1 MARAIRCG
9 SCGASNP
16 LESKVGITT
25 QMCHSCG
32 TAITIPPSAQNRRAS
47 DRSTRPPT
55 TPAPVK
61 QRSPRRVP
69 TNPVAGTESA
79 NQPRTRPWL
88 VRVLAWVLAI
98 PLAFLLVG
106 IPARLGGYLT
116 SQKLLDVII
125 KHNITRF
132 VPVFLIILAW
142 ALATAIL
149 VTLIVE
155 ISSLLLDHRRLRRA
169 EKRSSSSQP
178 QASRVR

>member
-16 LESKVGITT
+16 LESKVGGTT

-32 TAITIPPSAQNRRAS
+32 TAITIPPSAQTRRAS
-47 DRSTRPPT
+47 DRPIRPPAAL
-55 TPAPVK
+55 APVK
-61 QRSPRRVP
+61 QRSPRRVS
-69 TNPVAGTESA
+69 TNPVVRTESA
-79 NQPRTRPWL
+79 SQPRTRPWL

-155 ISSLLLDHRRLRRA
+155 ILSFLLDRRRLRRA
-169 EKRSSSSQP
+169 EKRSSSSRP
-178 QASRVR
+178 QALQTR

>member
-1 MARAIRCG
+1 
-9 SCGASNP
+9 
-16 LESKVGITT
+16 
-25 QMCHSCG
+25 
-32 TAITIPPSAQNRRAS
+32 
-47 DRSTRPPT
+47 
-55 TPAPVK
+55 
-61 QRSPRRVP
+61 
-69 TNPVAGTESA
+69 
-79 NQPRTRPWL
+79 
-88 VRVLAWVLAI
+88 LAWVLAI

-125 KHNITRF
+125 KRNITRF

-155 ISSLLLDHRRLRRA
+155 ILSILLDRRRLRRV

-178 QASRVR
+178 QALQTR

>member
-32 TAITIPPSAQNRRAS
+32 TAITIPPSAQTRRAS

-132 VPVFLIILAW
+132 VPIFLIILAW